1 MEFFNARLAWNK
13 SNNSLGVGGTSIELL
28 EELLLELLELEELEA
43 LLEEDEVLL
52 LKLDD
57 ELDVSLDVVSLADEL
72 VTLEVTSLDEDEPL
86 LPLLLK
92 IGFEQAVST
101 NNEINGNSFFILSI
115 FIDDIDA
122 CT

>member
-57 ELDVSLDVVSLADEL
+57 ELDVSLDVVSLADVL
-72 VTLEVTSLDEDEPL
+72 VTLEATSLDEDESL

-92 IGFEQAVST
+92 VGFEQAVST
-101 NNEINGNSFFILSI
+101 NNEINGNSFFILSVLI
-115 FIDDIDA
+115 NDA
-122 CT
+122 YL